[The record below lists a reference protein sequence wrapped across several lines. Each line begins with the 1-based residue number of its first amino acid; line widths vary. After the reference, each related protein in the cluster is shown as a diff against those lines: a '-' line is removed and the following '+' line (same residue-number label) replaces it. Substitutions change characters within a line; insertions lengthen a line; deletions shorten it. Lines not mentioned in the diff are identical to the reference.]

1 MKKGY
6 VLDIGK
12 DFVTVMARGGE
23 TVKVK
28 KRQPCE
34 VGENILFSQKDVIKT
49 KEAKKTMFGKIKP
62 YGFAA
67 ALVLI
72 LVSALFIPGALSSD
86 DEAAYVLSMDI
97 NPSIQVEV
105 SDGFL
110 VLSVEAKNEE
120 GAQLELEQYVGEPL
134 RDFLHAYVD
143 RAEEKGFFNEGLNE
157 DLIFGLAPNLEE
169 RDSEDLEKYI
179 EEAAIEVLERVNEKN
194 IPMEVFMMLGEKD
207 QLEQARESSH
217 SLGVFLALEMIAV
230 YEEGM
235 DEEERQG
242 LAVGRMMNHPVFG
255 ERHPGNWKED
265 GRDHPVFDKHPGTW
279 EEDDE
284 REHPIFKV
292 HPRNW
297 EGEREHPV
305 FDTHPGDREEG
316 EDDESTHPVFNEGE
330 HPRDRQRYEDE
341 GTNGAN
347 GENGSNGTENGD
359 SGEEGR
365 NPVDAPPVETPP
377 VETPPVEAPPVETP
391 VEPPVT
397 EGQEEVEV
405 DRP

>member
-1 MKKGY
+1 
-6 VLDIGK
+6 
-12 DFVTVMARGGE
+12 
-23 TVKVK
+23 
-28 KRQPCE
+28 
-34 VGENILFSQKDVIKT
+34 
-49 KEAKKTMFGKIKP
+49 MFGKIKP

-67 ALVLI
+67 ALVLV

-120 GAQLELEQYVGEPL
+120 GAQLELEEFEGEPL
-134 RDFLHAYVD
+134 KDLLYAYVD
-143 RAEEKGFFNEGLNE
+143 RADEKRFLTEETK
-157 DLIFGLAPNLEE
+157 DLILGYASKLDSDDVEELEE
-169 RDSEDLEKYI
+169 YI
-179 EEAAIEVLERVNEKN
+179 AESAVEVLERVNEKN

-217 SLGVFLALEMIAV
+217 SLGVFLALEMIQI

-235 DEEERQG
+235 EENDEYDEEREG
-242 LAVGRMMNHPVFG
+242 LAVGRRLMDHPVFD
-255 ERHPGNWKED
+255 RHPGNWEED
-265 GRDHPVFDKHPGTW
+265 GYDHPVFDKHPGTW

-297 EGEREHPV
+297 AEGHREHPV

-316 EDDESTHPVFNEGE
+316 EDGERRHPVFDEGE
-330 HPRDRQRYEDE
+330 HPRDRNKGEDRSHPIFETHPRDQERDEDE
-341 GTNGAN
+341 GTNGD
-347 GENGSNGTENGD
+347 NGD
-359 SGEEGR
+359 NGEEGR
-365 NPVDAPPVETPP
+365 NPVEAPP

>member
-67 ALVLI
+67 ALVLV

-120 GAQLELEQYVGEPL
+120 GAQLELEEFEGEPL
-134 RDFLHAYVD
+134 KDLLYAYVD
-143 RAEEKGFFNEGLNE
+143 RADEKRFLTEETK
-157 DLIFGLAPNLEE
+157 DLILGYVSKLDSDDVEELEE
-169 RDSEDLEKYI
+169 YI
-179 EEAAIEVLERVNEKN
+179 EETAIEVLERVSE
-194 IPMEVFMMLGEKD
+194 MEVFMMLGEKE

-217 SLGVFLALEMIAV
+217 SLGVFLALEMIQS
-230 YEEGM
+230 YEEEM
-235 DEEERQG
+235 EEEEREG
-242 LAVGRMMNHPVFG
+242 LAVGRMMDHPVFG
-255 ERHPGNWKED
+255 DRHPGNWEED
-265 GRDHPVFDKHPGTW
+265 GYDHPVFDKHPGTW

-297 EGEREHPV
+297 AEGHREHPV

-316 EDDESTHPVFNEGE
+316 EDGERRHPVFDEGE
-330 HPRDRQRYEDE
+330 HPRDRNKGEDRSHPIFETHPRDQERDEDE
-341 GTNGAN
+341 GTNGD
-347 GENGSNGTENGD
+347 NGD
-359 SGEEGR
+359 NGEEGR
-365 NPVDAPPVETPP
+365 NPVEAPP